1 LIYSQEKD
9 ALPLQLPTGKYILQW
24 FKDDKLLGWTQINVP
39 DGANQAQ
46 SGSAA
51 PSSGNQSGP
60 IGGEGQLLQAN
71 SHSQAIQTSFLSDIP
86 TVSQFSPEMETNRP
100 TFSAPLRQAPFDQ
113 LSVPQWPNAQEP
125 SVQEANDQEPTAQ
138 NAKFKAKKHE
148 EAQISNPG
156 HIDKLSAR
164 PVRSDV
170 EKEIEERQEA
180 SLKNNEILT
189 RPAPPDKIQ
198 KKVIHIRPV
207 CLDRQNS
214 QSSTGSL
221 RLLRQAQQPKAQG
234 AKSNQGSVD
243 ERSALENE
251 PRLANKPG
259 MTRQQ
264 NQDISENKKTNQH
277 PKTTIHRHRF
287 KLSPRINLLPW

>member
-86 TVSQFSPEMETNRP
+86 TVSQFSPEMEKNRP
-100 TFSAPLRQAPFDQ
+100 TFSDPFRPLRQAPFDQ
-113 LSVPQWPNAQEP
+113 LRVPQWPNAQEP
-125 SVQEANDQEPTAQ
+125 TAQ
-138 NAKFKAKKHE
+138 NAEFRAKKHE
-148 EAQISNPG
+148 VAQISNPG
-156 HIDKLSAR
+156 HIDKLSAC

-170 EKEIEERQEA
+170 EKEIEKRQEA
-180 SLKNNEILT
+180 KLKNNEIIT
-189 RPAPPDKIQ
+189 RPRS
-198 KKVIHIRPV
+198 IR
-207 CLDRQNS
+207 
-214 QSSTGSL
+214 
-221 RLLRQAQQPKAQG
+221 K
-234 AKSNQGSVD
+234 
-243 ERSALENE
+243 
-251 PRLANKPG
+251 
-259 MTRQQ
+259 
-264 NQDISENKKTNQH
+264 
-277 PKTTIHRHRF
+277 
-287 KLSPRINLLPW
+287 